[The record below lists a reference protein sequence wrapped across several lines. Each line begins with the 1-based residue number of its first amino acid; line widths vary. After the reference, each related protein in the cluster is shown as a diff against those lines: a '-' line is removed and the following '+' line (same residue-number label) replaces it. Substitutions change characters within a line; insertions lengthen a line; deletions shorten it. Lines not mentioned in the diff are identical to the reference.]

1 MCPHQTL
8 LFGGRTY
15 LGLLLEGH
23 GAPSDFRTW
32 SAFSAD
38 RVLNR
43 MSTMS
48 QIKASL
54 QGNLVAKLVRCGGES
69 KQKGFE

>member
-1 MCPHQTL
+1 MCLHRTL
-8 LFGGRTY
+8 LFGGRTDF
-15 LGLLLEGH
+15 GLLLEGH
-23 GAPSDFRTW
+23 GAPSDFWTW

-48 QIKASL
+48 QIEASL
-54 QGNLVAKLVRCGGES
+54 QGNLIS
-69 KQKGFE
+69 KSERSGSELQQEGLE